1 MMFKCCECGRLFDE
15 SEKAEWREP
24 HGETMD
30 GCPNCRGDYEE
41 AFKCELC
48 GEIYSASELT
58 EGVCDSCIDEYKNDH
73 EMCFKVGE
81 RGKDA
86 VMLNSFIAEMFD
98 ADLIADVMFKY
109 LKTANLGRLVDCSK
123 FILSDKS
130 FFAEKLVEEVNGG

>member
-1 MMFKCCECGRLFDE
+1 MFKCCECGRLFEE
-15 SEKAEWREP
+15 SEKAEWYEP
-24 HGETMD
+24 HGEKMD

-130 FFAEKLVEEVNGG
+130 FFAEKLVEEVNEG